1 MKLILFA
8 CFLALSQP
16 CAHTCPEP
24 LVCRHLSS
32 PPSLL
37 AVEAF
42 FQIIAGMT
50 LYDALSRWRD
60 TVDCESDF
68 IAGVGLRLDPC
79 NFFELMLKIFDLHPY
94 RLSPSP
100 RLCLWGSGKLFRG
113 ILFLSL
119 LLVDVQELGLQF
131 HVDLEQCQARERLSR
146 KGVSEWDLN
155 ALT

>member
-1 MKLILFA
+1 
-8 CFLALSQP
+8 
-16 CAHTCPEP
+16 
-24 LVCRHLSS
+24 
-32 PPSLL
+32 LL

-50 LYDALSRWRD
+50 LCDALSRWRD

-94 RLSPSP
+94 NLSPSP

-113 ILFLSL
+113 ILLSL

-131 HVDLEQCQARERLSR
+131 HVDLEQCQAREGLST